1 MSGGC
6 RAVGQLVSTAVDAF
20 NPIVTASN
28 VIVSVA
34 LQTTSPSQVPQTVAL
49 VGSPS

>member
-1 MSGGC
+1 VS
-6 RAVGQLVSTAVDAF
+6 QLVNNAVAAF

-34 LQTTSPSQVPQTVAL
+34 VQSNSPAQAPQTVAL